1 MTAKLLAQLD
11 DRPACAWGPLR
22 QSVEARLQALLPE
35 PGDHHELLTLAM
47 RESTL
52 APGKRV
58 RPLLLLLAAE
68 GLGESRPAVI
78 DMACAVEMVHAA
90 SLVLDDLPCMDDAKL
105 RRGRPTLH
113 LSFGEDVAILAAIA
127 LLSRAFG
134 LLAGLDIEAARRA
147 ALVAELSRA
156 VGSQG
161 LVKGQYEDLREG
173 RRARSADAI
182 ARTNE
187 LKTGVLFD
195 ATLQMAAIAAG
206 ADTGVRESLGSF
218 ALELGQ
224 AFQLLDDL
232 QDGAKSDAAIGK
244 DTGKDAG
251 KSTLVAVLGSNGVKH
266 RLRQHLRTAEQ
277 HLGQVYRPDQAV
289 RVFVAELFTRFG

>member
-1 MTAKLLAQLD
+1 MSATPIAAFDGPQ
-11 DRPACAWGPLR
+11 CAWAPLR
-22 QSVEARLQALLPE
+22 QSVETRLQTLLPE
-35 PGDHHELLTLAM
+35 PGDHQQLLALAM
-47 RESTL
+47 REGTL

-68 GLGESRPAVI
+68 GLGETRPAML
-78 DMACAVEMVHAA
+78 DLACAVEMVHAA
-90 SLVLDDLPCMDDAKL
+90 SLVLDDLPCMDNAAL

-113 LSFGEDVAILAAIA
+113 LSFGEDVAILAAVA

-134 LLAGLDIEAARRA
+134 LLATAEMDPSRNA

-156 VGSQG
+156 VGTQG

-173 RRARSADAI
+173 RQPRDPDAI

-187 LKTGVLFD
+187 LKTAVLFD

-206 ADTGVRESLGSF
+206 AGAQVRGALAAF
-218 ALELGQ
+218 ALDLGQ

-232 QDGAKSDAAIGK
+232 QDTTWPSSAIGK
-244 DTGKDAG
+244 DVGKDVD
-251 KSTLVAVLGSNGVKH
+251 KSTLVAVLGTGGVRH
-266 RLRQHLRTAEQ
+266 RLRQHLRSAER
-277 HLGQVYRPDQAV
+277 HLGQVYHPEQPI
-289 RVFVAELFTRFG
+289 RVFVAELFDRFV

>member
-1 MTAKLLAQLD
+1 MSATPIAAFDGPQ
-11 DRPACAWGPLR
+11 CAWAPLR
-22 QSVEARLQALLPE
+22 QSVETRLQTLLPE
-35 PGDHHELLTLAM
+35 PGDHQQLLALAM
-47 RESTL
+47 REGTL

-68 GLGESRPAVI
+68 GLGETCPAML
-78 DMACAVEMVHAA
+78 DLACAVEMVHAA
-90 SLVLDDLPCMDDAKL
+90 SLVLDDLPCMDNAAL

-113 LSFGEDVAILAAIA
+113 LSFGEDVAILAAVA

-134 LLAGLDIEAARRA
+134 LLATAEMDPSRNA

-156 VGSQG
+156 VGTQG

-173 RRARSADAI
+173 RQPRDADAI

-187 LKTGVLFD
+187 LKTAVLFD

-206 ADTGVRESLGSF
+206 AGAQVRGALAAF
-218 ALELGQ
+218 ALDLGQ

-232 QDGAKSDAAIGK
+232 QDTTWPSSAIGK
-244 DTGKDAG
+244 DVGKDVD
-251 KSTLVAVLGSNGVKH
+251 KSTLVAVLGTGGVRH
-266 RLRQHLRTAEQ
+266 RLRQHLRSAER
-277 HLGQVYRPDQAV
+277 HLGQVYQPEQPI
-289 RVFVAELFTRFG
+289 RVFVAELFNRFV